1 MTASEKIE
9 LINTLHESVVDY
21 IIEGD
26 VCAKVLVPVN
36 DESISVLKQLGKS
49 EEWIRLNT
57 IETNDGDVI
66 DLSQVGF
73 EFSNWWTSD
82 NGFECY

>member
-21 IIEGD
+21 TIEGD
-26 VCAKVLVPVN
+26 ICTEVLVPVN
-36 DESISVLKQLGKS
+36 DKSISVLKQLGKS

-57 IETNDGDVI
+57 METNDDGDVI

-82 NGFECY
+82 NGFE